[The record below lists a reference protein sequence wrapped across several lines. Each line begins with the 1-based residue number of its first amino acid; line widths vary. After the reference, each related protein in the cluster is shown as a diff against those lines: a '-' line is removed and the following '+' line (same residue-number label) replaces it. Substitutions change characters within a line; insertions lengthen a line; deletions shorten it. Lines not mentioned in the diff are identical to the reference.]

1 MTTAIHDKH
10 TLIITSTVYVSSDM
24 TVLTDPQERQQQYVE
39 SILFYLNSPMLGA
52 IIVCDNSGV
61 DFSAEQRL
69 TRAVAASGKSCEF
82 LAFVADKQL
91 IRQKGKGYGEGLMM
105 EYVFGNSRL
114 LQEAG
119 PSVLKVTG
127 RLCVLNFDS
136 IVSRIG
142 TGKTY
147 FHRVGLNPFQNRK
160 KVDTRFYC
168 VNRETFSTRLMNAYK
183 TVDDKAGR
191 YLEHAYYE
199 ALRTGS
205 VPYSGFG
212 IPPLFTGISGS
223 TGQSYSIGPVKQVIG
238 KLLNY
243 LSGGGF

>member
-1 MTTAIHDKH
+1 MTNGTHKH
-10 TLIITSTVYVSSDM
+10 TLIITSTVFVSSDM
-24 TVLTDPQERQQQYVE
+24 TVLTDPLERRKQCVE
-39 SILFYLNSPMLGA
+39 SILYYLNSPFLGA

-61 DFSAEQRL
+61 DFSSDQRL
-69 TRAVAASGKSCEF
+69 TGAVAASGKSCEF
-82 LAFVADKQL
+82 LAFVADRQL
-91 IRQKGKGYGEGLMM
+91 IMQKGKGYGEGLMM
-105 EYVFGNSRL
+105 EYVFRNSRL
-114 LQEAG
+114 LEESG

-127 RLCVLNFDS
+127 RLRVVNFDI
-136 IVSRIG
+136 IVSRVG

-160 KVDTRFYC
+160 KVDTRFYY
-168 VNRETFSTRLMNAYK
+168 VNREAFRTRLMDAYK

-212 IPPLFTGISGS
+212 IPPFFSGISGS
-223 TGQSYSIGPVKQVIG
+223 TGQSYSIGPLKQVIG

-243 LSGGGF
+243 LSGGRF